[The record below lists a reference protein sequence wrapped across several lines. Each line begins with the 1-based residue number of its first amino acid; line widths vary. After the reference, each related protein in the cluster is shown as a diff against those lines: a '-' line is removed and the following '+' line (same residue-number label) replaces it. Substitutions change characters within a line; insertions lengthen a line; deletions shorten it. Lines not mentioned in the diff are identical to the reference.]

1 MLRHTLYAFVVYLF
15 GAIGLLYWSL
25 SGFNAGAPREDWA
38 LMIVLPAAWIFSF
51 WPMFGT
57 LVLILRIR
65 ATQGLLERIAD
76 RLRAEGAANPT
87 DLQAL
92 EDLAVRLAAREN
104 RLPEFIMRPLVRKMV
119 AQVAAGRIRA
129 QDLSVPQ

>member
-1 MLRHTLYAFVVYLF
+1 MLRHTLYAFVVYLI

-57 LVLILRIR
+57 LVLIWRIR
-65 ATQGLLERIAD
+65 AAQGLLERIAE
-76 RLRAEGAANPT
+76 RLRAEGAADAT

-92 EDLAVRLAAREN
+92 EDLAVKLAAREN
-104 RLPEFIMRPLVRKMV
+104 RLPEFIMRPLVRKVV
-119 AQVAAGRIRA
+119 ARIAAGRVAA
-129 QDLSVPQ
+129 QDPSAG